1 MCQYK
6 LPSLNKD
13 TFQKIELGLIYQEYF
28 FLSLMISIKVLKS
41 CQLLLPLLF
50 ISLSNI
56 YVIIFMIVHST
67 TSCSFHLKILQF
79 LIGIIFVQLC
89 CELKSKEVSQSF
101 KRVVTK
107 KDNIQT
113 HGGMSQASAD
123 GEQIRVVKRQKKII
137 FMLLMG
143 QTMNTCDY
151 SLVPTQTLLVTPNQ
165 IYDCWQQKRS
175 ALHHNFGCV
184 M

>member
-1 MCQYK
+1 
-6 LPSLNKD
+6 
-13 TFQKIELGLIYQEYF
+13 
-28 FLSLMISIKVLKS
+28 MISIKVLKS

-123 GEQIRVVKRQKKII
+123 GEQIRVVKWQKNLI

-143 QTMNTCDY
+143 QTMNTWIGFILTSEELYWLQSCQPVFTEIIITEPK
-151 SLVPTQTLLVTPNQ
+151 L
-165 IYDCWQQKRS
+165 
-175 ALHHNFGCV
+175 
-184 M
+184 